1 MTLSPRTTN
10 NLLHVKNHFFFFVTF
25 WDGLN
30 LMIYKAAKI
39 PVLVTAFPRRI
50 FLFAAICVNTLVA
63 GWLDTGGT
71 GISSDTAAWLDTDVS
86 DRIAWLD
93 TGGTEFS
100 FVTAAWLDTDSS
112 DGAGWLNTGETG
124 ISSDRAAW
132 LDTDVSDGA
141 GWLDTRG
148 TEFSSDM
155 AAWLD
160 TGDSD
165 WLECES
171 RNMMSCPV
179 DSSNTTA

>member
-1 MTLSPRTTN
+1 
-10 NLLHVKNHFFFFVTF
+10 
-25 WDGLN
+25 
-30 LMIYKAAKI
+30 MIYKAAKI

-100 FVTAAWLDTDSS
+100 FVTAAWLDTD
-112 DGAGWLNTGETG
+112 
-124 ISSDRAAW
+124 
-132 LDTDVSDGA
+132 VSDGA

-148 TEFSSDM
+148 TKFSPDM
-155 AAWLD
+155 ASWLD

-171 RNMMSCPV
+171 GNMMSCPV